1 MICNILVSKN
11 QDCPACTVRLFKG
24 RSRRLNLSHLC
35 FIITTN
41 VFRNIHSYVHVLSD
55 PSLWSLSFAPLLQYL
70 SVDAS
75 MTASFSN
82 SRGNAKVICN
92 SQVQGWWVTALSTA
106 YCERKFHN
114 VACASVAQR
123 VSSNHRA
130 VSWVRVCLPRHYVIK
145 ANAKKTIFNFSISR
159 WFKTNFKTEQFRKLG
174 HRKWTSSP
182 NSGLKTCVSLVFR
195 WVFTHWVTSTH
206 TEPMERFYKQ
216 ILELSYTSEVMLGPF
231 L

>member
-41 VFRNIHSYVHVLSD
+41 VFRNIHSYAHVLSD

-123 VSSNHRA
+123 VSSSHRA

-145 ANAKKTIFNFSISR
+145 ANAKKTIFNFSSISR
-159 WFKTNFKTEQFRKLG
+159 WFKTNFKTGRTVQKARPSKMNIEPKFRSQNVRQSCVQVSVYPLSHFHT
-174 HRKWTSSP
+174 HR
-182 NSGLKTCVSLVFR
+182 
-195 WVFTHWVTSTH
+195 THGKV
-206 TEPMERFYKQ
+206 
-216 ILELSYTSEVMLGPF
+216 L
-231 L
+231 

>member
-41 VFRNIHSYVHVLSD
+41 VFRNIHSYAHVLSD

-130 VSWVRVCLPRHYVIK
+130 VSWVRACLPRHYVIK

-159 WFKTNFKTEQFRKLG
+159 WFKTNFKTGRTVQKAEMNIEPKFRSQNVRQSCVQVSVYPLSHFHT
-174 HRKWTSSP
+174 HR
-182 NSGLKTCVSLVFR
+182 
-195 WVFTHWVTSTH
+195 THGKV
-206 TEPMERFYKQ
+206 
-216 ILELSYTSEVMLGPF
+216 L
-231 L
+231 